1 MSELKDKPLVP
12 PLLDRFLEQ
21 NKSTDFRQSH
31 QVVRSLRESIRRDL
45 ENLFNTRYCCV
56 SPPEGY
62 HSLNDSVLN
71 YGLPDLSTINMT
83 SFDSRNEFCRRI
95 EKAVK
100 SFEPR
105 IRSVKV
111 KTDTVVDNEDP
122 TIRFRVEA
130 TLNVNPLQEMIIFES
145 ALNPVNQT
153 VNVSEIF

>member
-1 MSELKDKPLVP
+1 MSDRKEKLLIP
-12 PLLDRFLEQ
+12 PLFDRFLEQ
-21 NKSTDFRQSH
+21 NKSADFRQSH
-31 QVVRSLRESIRRDL
+31 QIVRTLRESIRRDL

-62 HSLNDSVLN
+62 SHLDDSLLN

-83 SFDSRNEFCRRI
+83 SYGSRSDLCRRI
-95 EKAVK
+95 EKAVLK
-100 SFEPR
+100 FEPR

-111 KTDTVVDNEDP
+111 KTDTVLDNEDP

-130 TLNVNPLQEMIIFES
+130 TLNVNPLQELIIFES

>member
-1 MSELKDKPLVP
+1 MSELKDKPLVA

-21 NKSTDFRQSH
+21 NKGTDFRQSH
-31 QVVRSLRESIRRDL
+31 QIVRSLRESIRRDL

-56 SPPEGY
+56 SPPAGY
-62 HSLNDSVLN
+62 SHLDDCVLN

-95 EKAVK
+95 EKAVRR
-100 SFEPR
+100 FEPR

-111 KTDTVVDNEDP
+111 KTDVAIDNEDP

>member
-1 MSELKDKPLVP
+1 MSELKDKPLVA

-21 NKSTDFRQSH
+21 NKGTDFRQSH
-31 QVVRSLRESIRRDL
+31 QIVRSLRESIRRDL

-56 SPPEGY
+56 SPPAGY
-62 HSLNDSVLN
+62 SHLDDCVLN

-100 SFEPR
+100 RFETR

-111 KTDTVVDNEDP
+111 KTDMAIDNEDP

>member
-1 MSELKDKPLVP
+1 MTDRKEKLLIP
-12 PLLDRFLEQ
+12 PLFDRFLEQ

-31 QVVRSLRESIRRDL
+31 QIVRTLRESIRRDL

-62 HSLNDSVLN
+62 SHLDDSVLN

-83 SFDSRNEFCRRI
+83 SYNSRTDFCRRI
-95 EKAVK
+95 EKAVLK
-100 SFEPR
+100 FEPR

-111 KTDTVVDNEDP
+111 KTDAVLDNEDP

-130 TLNVNPLQEMIIFES
+130 SLNVNPLQELIIFES